1 MRSATTVKNNWLIL
15 DGSPRQ
21 NGATAALL
29 AAVPSDAAHFRCYD
43 TPVLPCDDCR
53 ACRVTGRCAK
63 RDMDA
68 LYEQIEQA
76 DVLVFATPLYNDNFP
91 APLKAVIDRCQVYWS
106 RRFAL
111 GQRPPIARPKQVYLL
126 TVGGAANGNADGIK
140 RSLLP
145 LLTVLNGRLVGEVH
159 AANTDTRED
168 LSAEQQAVARLFSE
182 DGSV

>member
-1 MRSATTVKNNWLIL
+1 MKSVTTVKNKRLIL

-29 AAVPSDAAHFRCYD
+29 EAVPSEAVHFRCFD

-53 ACRVTGRCAK
+53 ACRVPGRCAK

-68 LYEQIEQA
+68 LYEEIEQA
-76 DVLVFATPLYNDNFP
+76 DTLVVATPLYNDSFP
-91 APLKAVIDRCQVYWS
+91 APLKAVLDRCQVYWS

-111 GQRPPIARPKQVYLL
+111 GQRPPIARPKQVFLL
-126 TVGGAANGNADGIK
+126 TVGGAPNSNADNVK

-159 AANTDTRED
+159 AADTDRRTD
-168 LSAEQQAVARLFSE
+168 LSAEREAVARLFSE
-182 DGSV
+182 SE